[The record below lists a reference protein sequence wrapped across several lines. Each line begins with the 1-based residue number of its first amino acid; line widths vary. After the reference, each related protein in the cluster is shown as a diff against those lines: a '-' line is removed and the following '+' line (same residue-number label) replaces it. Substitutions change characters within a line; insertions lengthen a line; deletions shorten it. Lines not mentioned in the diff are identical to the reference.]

1 MKDTMALIF
10 AYQKDEPMKALT
22 QKRSL
27 SSVPYG
33 GRYRIIDFA
42 LSNAVNSGITKV
54 GIITRS
60 HYQSLMDH
68 VGSGKEWDLN
78 RKRDGLFVLPPFS
91 HMEGY
96 QQGVYRGKMEALM
109 NAEAFIRRSNHEYVI
124 LSTADSICNMTYN
137 EALEFHKK
145 KGADITILYKRGRY
159 ERENNEDSSCF
170 IHVDENDRVTDVAV
184 NPVVDR
190 ECLSMGQI
198 IIGKTLLETLIWE
211 CNSYNAYSLHKD
223 VLQKKIHDLK
233 IYGYEYTGHYVRIDS
248 IASYFQANMELLKDE
263 VRNALFYQD
272 HKIYTKIR
280 DEIPTLYC
288 REAQVKNSLVAD
300 GCIIE
305 GTVENSIIS
314 RGVRIRKGA
323 VVKNSI
329 IMQSCE
335 IQSGCQLDYTIAD
348 KDVVIRENR
357 KLFGYEM
364 YPMVL
369 SKGSVV

>member
-10 AYQKDEPMKALT
+10 AYQNDEPMKALT

-42 LSNAVNSGITKV
+42 LSNIVNSGITKV

-68 VGSGKEWDLN
+68 LGSGKEWDLN

-96 QQGVYRGKMEALM
+96 QHGVYRGKMEALM
-109 NAEAFIRRSNHEYVI
+109 NAEALIRRSNHEYVI
-124 LSTADSICNMTYN
+124 LSTADSICNMTFN
-137 EALEFHKK
+137 DALEYHKQK
-145 KGADITILYKRGRY
+145 NADITIIYKRGKF
-159 ERENNEDSSCF
+159 ERESNEDNSCF
-170 IHVDENDRVTDVAV
+170 IQVDADGRVTDVAV
-184 NPVVDR
+184 NPVVER
-190 ECLSMGQI
+190 ERLSMGQI
-198 IIGKTLLETLIWE
+198 IIGKALLETLIWE
-211 CNSYNAYSLHKD
+211 CNSYNAYSLHQD
-223 VLQKKIHDLK
+223 VLQKKVKDLR
-233 IYGYEYTGHYVRIDS
+233 IYGYEYTGHYVRINS
-248 IASYFQANMELLKDE
+248 IASYFQANMALLKDE
-263 VRNALFYQD
+263 VREAIFYQD
-272 HKIYTKIR
+272 NKIYTKIR
-280 DEIPTLYC
+280 DEVPTLYC
-288 REAQVKNSLVAD
+288 RDSEVRNSLVAD

-323 VVKNSI
+323 VVRNSI

-335 IQSGCQLDYTIAD
+335 IQSGCQLDYTVAD

-369 SKGSVV
+369 AKGSVV

>member
-10 AYQKDEPMKALT
+10 AYQNDEPMKALT

-42 LSNAVNSGITKV
+42 LSNIVNSGITKV

-68 VGSGKEWDLN
+68 LGSGKEWDLN

-96 QQGVYRGKMEALM
+96 QHGVYRGKMEALM
-109 NAEAFIRRSNHEYVI
+109 NAEALIRRSNHEYVI
-124 LSTADSICNMTYN
+124 LSTADSVCNMTFN
-137 EALEFHKK
+137 DALEYHKQK
-145 KGADITILYKRGRY
+145 NADITIIYKRGKF
-159 ERENNEDSSCF
+159 ERESNEDNSCF
-170 IHVDENDRVTDVAV
+170 IQVDADGRVTDVAV
-184 NPVVDR
+184 NPVVER
-190 ECLSMGQI
+190 ERLSMGQI
-198 IIGKTLLETLIWE
+198 IIGKALLETLIWE
-211 CNSYNAYSLHKD
+211 CNSYNAYSLHQD
-223 VLQKKIHDLK
+223 VLQKKVKDLR
-233 IYGYEYTGHYVRIDS
+233 IYGYEYTGHYVRINS
-248 IASYFQANMELLKDE
+248 IASYFQANMALLKDE
-263 VRNALFYQD
+263 VREAIFYQD
-272 HKIYTKIR
+272 NKIYTKIR
-280 DEIPTLYC
+280 DEVPTLYC
-288 REAQVKNSLVAD
+288 RDSEVRNSLVAD

-323 VVKNSI
+323 VVRNSI

-335 IQSGCQLDYTIAD
+335 IQSGCQLDYTVAD

-369 SKGSVV
+369 AKGSVV

>member
-10 AYQKDEPMKALT
+10 AYQNDEPMKALT

-42 LSNAVNSGITKV
+42 LSNIVNSGITKV

-68 VGSGKEWDLN
+68 LGSGKEWDLN

-96 QQGVYRGKMEALM
+96 QHGVYRGKMEALM
-109 NAEAFIRRSNHEYVI
+109 NAEALIRRSNHEYVI
-124 LSTADSICNMTYN
+124 LSTADSICNMTFN
-137 EALEFHKK
+137 DALEYHKQK
-145 KGADITILYKRGRY
+145 KADITIIYKRGKF
-159 ERENNEDSSCF
+159 ERESNEDNSCF
-170 IHVDENDRVTDVAV
+170 IQVDADGRVTDVAV
-184 NPVVDR
+184 NPVVER
-190 ECLSMGQI
+190 ERLSMGQI
-198 IIGKTLLETLIWE
+198 IIGKALLETLIWE
-211 CNSYNAYSLHKD
+211 CNSYNAYSLHQD
-223 VLQKKIHDLK
+223 VLQKKVKDLR
-233 IYGYEYTGHYVRIDS
+233 IYGYEYTGHYVRINS
-248 IASYFQANMELLKDE
+248 IASYFQANMALLKDE
-263 VRNALFYQD
+263 VREAIFYQD
-272 HKIYTKIR
+272 NKIYTKIR
-280 DEIPTLYC
+280 DEVPTLYC
-288 REAQVKNSLVAD
+288 RDSEVRNSLVAD

-305 GTVENSIIS
+305 GKVENSIIS

-323 VVKNSI
+323 VVRNSI

-335 IQSGCQLDYTIAD
+335 IQSGCQLDYTVAD

-369 SKGSVV
+369 AKGSVV

>member
-10 AYQKDEPMKALT
+10 AYQNDEPMKALT

-27 SSVPYG
+27 SSVPDG

-42 LSNAVNSGITKV
+42 LSNIVNSGITKV

-68 VGSGKEWDLN
+68 LGSGKEWDLN

-96 QQGVYRGKMEALM
+96 QHGVYRGKMEALM
-109 NAEAFIRRSNHEYVI
+109 NAEALIRRSNHEYVI
-124 LSTADSICNMTYN
+124 LSTADSVCNMTFN
-137 EALEFHKK
+137 DALEYHKQK
-145 KGADITILYKRGRY
+145 NADITIIYKRGKF
-159 ERENNEDSSCF
+159 ERESNEDNSCF
-170 IHVDENDRVTDVAV
+170 IQVDADGRVTDVAV
-184 NPVVDR
+184 NPVVER
-190 ECLSMGQI
+190 ERLSMGQI
-198 IIGKTLLETLIWE
+198 IIGKALLETLIWE
-211 CNSYNAYSLHKD
+211 CNSYNAYSLHQD
-223 VLQKKIHDLK
+223 VLQKKVKDLR
-233 IYGYEYTGHYVRIDS
+233 IYGYEYTGHYVRINS
-248 IASYFQANMELLKDE
+248 IASYFQANMALLKDE
-263 VRNALFYQD
+263 VREAIFYQD
-272 HKIYTKIR
+272 NKIYTKIR
-280 DEIPTLYC
+280 DEVPTLYC
-288 REAQVKNSLVAD
+288 RDSEVRNSLVAD

-323 VVKNSI
+323 VVRNSI

-335 IQSGCQLDYTIAD
+335 IQSGCQLDYTVAD

-369 SKGSVV
+369 AKGSVV